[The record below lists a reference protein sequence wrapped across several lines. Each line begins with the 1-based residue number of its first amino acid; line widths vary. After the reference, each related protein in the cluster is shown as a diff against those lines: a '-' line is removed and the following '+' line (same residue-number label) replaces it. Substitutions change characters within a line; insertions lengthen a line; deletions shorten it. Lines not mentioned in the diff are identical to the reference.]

1 MKKGSKWFGNEEDK
15 DKFLKKIITVYLPR
29 IGEDNIF
36 IYYDDEEG
44 EQSLFDISE
53 LGVWNLIWYDNKSDN
68 YSTDQQSYG

>member
-53 LGVWNLIWYDNKSDN
+53 LGV
-68 YSTDQQSYG
+68 